1 MVEMKLNWYL
11 KRHHHDYYSLV
22 EPFRKDGKNQHNKLY
37 YFGRL
42 TADELKRI
50 NYALDILKN
59 CTIEAPKLED
69 ILFNDHWRFLD
80 VAFLNFIWEQW
91 GISNIFCQSEN
102 KKVQTSEIAK
112 ILTIYRCLDP
122 GSYLSAVDWYNKT
135 ALDRILHINTEQIN
149 KSRIF
154 RELDLIEDKKKD
166 IENYLYTTLKERDA
180 DNLRFVFYDLTDS
193 YFEGR
198 NCELATPGRTKN
210 NGFQK
215 KRVVLSLLVN
225 SNGYPFAWD
234 ILEDYTADVNT
245 IKDLSTKWKTQF
257 KFGDNE
263 IILVFDRGMVSDE
276 NLKHLELNK
285 YIYITAMDKNQI
297 PNLKNVNIER
307 FEILNIENM
316 IEQIKKM
323 MFVKYD
329 DQTYYKNLEIVD
341 GRRYVLIFNPV
352 MFVDENNS
360 REKLINRAKAY
371 LEEESK
377 VLSNAEKSRN
387 KSTTRNRIDKELK
400 TMKADKF
407 IDFDLESL
415 VIKKQGKEIN
425 NFRIIPKETDATK
438 EAIRNAKR
446 TDGLWVIVTN
456 NTGIEE
462 EGKKLTE
469 EDLISAYRDKNQ
481 IEQAFKDVK
490 SFIKIQPFNV
500 WEPKHVRAHYT
511 ICVLSYLLNITV
523 TNRLREANIDI
534 RSSQKTYE
542 ILRGG
547 IIGKMSL
554 KSTGEESL
562 NLMQLQS
569 QQKMIL
575 ELFQCEGIVEKN
587 YLKSIGIN
595 Y

>member
-1 MVEMKLNWYL
+1 MKLNWYL

-22 EPFRKDGKNQHNKLY
+22 EPYRKDGKNQHNKLY

-42 TADELKRI
+42 TDDELKRI

-59 CTIEAPKLED
+59 CKIEKPKLED

-80 VAFLNFIWEQW
+80 VVFLDFIWEQW
-91 GISNIFCQSEN
+91 GISKIFSQSED

-122 GSYLSAVDWYNKT
+122 GSYLYAVEWYNKT

-149 KSRIF
+149 KSRLF
-154 RELDLIEDKKKD
+154 RELDLIEDKKMD
-166 IENYLYTTLKERDA
+166 IENYLYMTLKERDA
-180 DNLRFVFYDLTDS
+180 DSLRFVFYDLTDS

-198 NCELATPGRTKN
+198 NCDLATPGRTKS

-245 IKDLSTKWKTQF
+245 IKNLSTQWKTQF

-263 IILVFDRGMVSDE
+263 IILVFDRGMVSDD

-307 FEILNIENM
+307 FEILNTENM

-407 IDFDLESL
+407 IDYDLESL

-425 NFRIIPKETDATK
+425 SFRIIPKETDATK

-456 NTGIEE
+456 NTGKEE
-462 EGKKLTE
+462 KGKKLTE

-511 ICVLSYLLNITV
+511 ICVLSYLLNISV

-534 RSSQKTYE
+534 RSSQKTYD
-542 ILRGG
+542 ILRDG

-569 QQKMIL
+569 RQKMIL
-575 ELFQCEGIVEKN
+575 ELFQCECIVEKN
-587 YLKSIGIN
+587 YLKSIGIS